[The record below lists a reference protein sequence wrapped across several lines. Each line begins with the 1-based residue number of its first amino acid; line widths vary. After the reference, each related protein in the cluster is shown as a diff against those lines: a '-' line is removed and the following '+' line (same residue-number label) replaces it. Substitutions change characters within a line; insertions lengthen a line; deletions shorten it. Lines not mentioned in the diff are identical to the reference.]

1 MGVKFRDD
9 ESGFREIGD
18 HDLIYCARKTLC
30 SVASGDAEDYRELLS
45 AMNREKLGIEEV
57 AMLVTNLNA
66 LSGSV
71 TYIEN
76 VQHDELL
83 SAIFEKS
90 LWDYKP
96 DVMDA
101 LIKFI
106 KLLAISS
113 GKYVDRCL
121 KMLTD
126 QFCPPDRLP
135 ILKILARK
143 DQVLSR
149 VHSAL
154 KYIADMM
161 PLSPMRL
168 GPIVLDGM
176 PPSRCSEIHTV
187 IYVENMLKLDLGG
200 FVRNL
205 MLAGVVDLLL
215 NLDVCIFNLQI
226 GLDSKGIFEM
236 EQEDVNESTDHDLN
250 DDSER
255 PRQLSPKNSEAKAI
269 AKEIA
274 EKLDSLMVLIF
285 EHLESCGGHLIQ
297 TFQTLLDSFMK
308 TVLTAYKSKFS
319 QFVIF
324 YACAFDP
331 GNCGVTF
338 ALKLE
343 DKFFC
348 STNFP
353 NIRMSAVAYL
363 ASYLSRAKFLSVYVV
378 AGTLERLVD
387 WCFKYIEMLDD
398 EINPEAHRIFYSG
411 CQAIMYLLCFR
422 MRSMMDDPQLK
433 SWLVRLPL
441 ESILNNK
448 LSPLKVCLPSIVLEF
463 LRQAKAAR
471 LFMTSEEFNFDDYL
485 ESELSREFGGMERL
499 DMFFPF
505 DPCLLKKSDS
515 FFCIQSYIRPNF
527 IFWSMVQPTY
537 DDEDSSDE
545 DVGEAFAGDD
555 DDDGGMDYGIM
566 QSLEEQH
573 FDFDEFD
580 SSLNK
585 MSITPKD
592 SLHSRFGGAIN
603 QPMRMPSRIRPST
616 SPESL

>member
-1 MGVKFRDD
+1 MGVEFRDD

-18 HDLIYCARKTLC
+18 HDLIYRARKTLC
-30 SVASGDAEDYRELLS
+30 SVASGDTEDYRELLS
-45 AMNREKLGIEEV
+45 AMNREKLGIEEA

-83 SAIFEKS
+83 SAIFYKS

-154 KYIADMM
+154 KYIAEMM

-176 PPSRCSEIHTV
+176 PPSRCSKIHTPSLV

-205 MLAGVVDLLL
+205 MLAGVVDFLLY
-215 NLDVCIFNLQI
+215 LDLQI

-250 DDSER
+250 DDSEL
-255 PRQLSPKNSEAKAI
+255 PRQSSPNNSEAKAFD
-269 AKEIA
+269 

-324 YACAFDP
+324 YACALDP

-348 STNFP
+348 STTVP

-363 ASYLSRAKFLSVYVV
+363 ASYLSRAKFLSVSVV

-387 WCFKYIEMLDD
+387 WCFKYVEMQDD

-422 MRSMMDDPQLK
+422 MRSVMDDPQLK
-433 SWLVRLPL
+433 PWLVRLPL

-463 LRQAKAAR
+463 LLQAKAAR
-471 LFMTSEEFNFDDYL
+471 LFMTSEKFNFDDYL
-485 ESELSREFGGMERL
+485 ESELSREFGGRERL

-505 DPCLLKKSDS
+505 DPCLLKKSD
-515 FFCIQSYIRPNF
+515 SYIRPNF

>member
-1 MGVKFRDD
+1 MGVEFRDD

-18 HDLIYCARKTLC
+18 HDLIYRARKTLC
-30 SVASGDAEDYRELLS
+30 SVASGDTEDYRELLS

-83 SAIFEKS
+83 SAIFDRS
-90 LWDYKP
+90 LWNYKP

-121 KMLTD
+121 EILTH
-126 QFCPPDRLP
+126 QFCPPDILP
-135 ILKILARK
+135 LLKILARK

-176 PPSRCSEIHTV
+176 PPDRCSKIRTPSLV

-215 NLDVCIFNLQI
+215 NLDLQI
-226 GLDSKGIFEM
+226 NNSSKGIFEM

-255 PRQLSPKNSEAKAI
+255 PRQLSPEAKA
-269 AKEIA
+269 IA

-324 YACAFDP
+324 YACALDP

-348 STNFP
+348 STDFP

-363 ASYLSRAKFLSVYVV
+363 ASYLSRAKFLSVSVV

-387 WCFKYIEMLDD
+387 WCFKYIEMQDD

-411 CQAIMYLLCFR
+411 CQAIMYILCFR
-422 MRSMMDDPQLK
+422 MRSMMGDPQLK
-433 SWLVRLPL
+433 PWLVRLPL
-441 ESILNNK
+441 EWILNNK
-448 LSPLKVCLPSIVLEF
+448 LSPLKVSTVSG
-463 LRQAKAAR
+463 
-471 LFMTSEEFNFDDYL
+471 T
-485 ESELSREFGGMERL
+485 
-499 DMFFPF
+499 
-505 DPCLLKKSDS
+505 
-515 FFCIQSYIRPNF
+515 
-527 IFWSMVQPTY
+527 T
-537 DDEDSSDE
+537 
-545 DVGEAFAGDD
+545 
-555 DDDGGMDYGIM
+555 
-566 QSLEEQH
+566 
-573 FDFDEFD
+573 
-580 SSLNK
+580 
-585 MSITPKD
+585 
-592 SLHSRFGGAIN
+592 IN
-603 QPMRMPSRIRPST
+603 
-616 SPESL
+616 L

>member
-1 MGVKFRDD
+1 
-9 ESGFREIGD
+9 
-18 HDLIYCARKTLC
+18 
-30 SVASGDAEDYRELLS
+30 
-45 AMNREKLGIEEV
+45 MNREKLGIEEV

-83 SAIFEKS
+83 SA
-90 LWDYKP
+90 
-96 DVMDA
+96 
-101 LIKFI
+101 
-106 KLLAISS
+106 AISS

-121 KMLTD
+121 EILTH
-126 QFCPPDRLP
+126 QFCPPDILP
-135 ILKILARK
+135 LLKILARK

-176 PPSRCSEIHTV
+176 PPDRCIKIRTPSLV

-215 NLDVCIFNLQI
+215 NLDINNS
-226 GLDSKGIFEM
+226 SKGIFEM

-255 PRQLSPKNSEAKAI
+255 PRQLSPEAKA
-269 AKEIA
+269 IA

-324 YACAFDP
+324 YACALDP

-348 STNFP
+348 STDFP

-363 ASYLSRAKFLSVYVV
+363 ASYLSRAKFLSVSVV

-387 WCFKYIEMLDD
+387 WCFKYIEMQDD
-398 EINPEAHRIFYSG
+398 EINPEVHRIFYSG
-411 CQAIMYLLCFR
+411 CQAIMYILCFR
-422 MRSMMDDPQLK
+422 MRSMMGDPQLK
-433 SWLVRLPL
+433 PWLVRLPL
-441 ESILNNK
+441 EWILNNK

-471 LFMTSEEFNFDDYL
+471 LFMTSEKFNFDDFL

-515 FFCIQSYIRPNF
+515 CIRPNF